1 MEMKMKKI
9 NLLAVLAA
17 LLLSACGGS
26 GSGDDITKRF
36 NQTWNVNED
45 IVRGSDGSITYYSI
59 AWGGL
64 VASLRDSEKPVDWS
78 GYEQIV
84 FEFSGSV
91 EVGLQVIINDKIM
104 ANASP
109 GVTELH
115 CSLQGLNKAAL
126 ELVSLQTSKPTEL
139 HIKRIYLSTEPMPS
153 NTLSVWDGECISGNW
168 ANGLNV
174 PADRFATVEE
184 GDQLEIVY
192 TTDNTT
198 DLEYWQMKA
207 IYSGVNELL
216 EGNADDQNEWGCVTL
231 EKNSTSY
238 TITLTAN
245 DAARLK
251 ETGLFVNGYYLVV
264 TQVNLL
270 QSEELRVKS

>member
-1 MEMKMKKI
+1 MEMKMKKT

-17 LLLSACGGS
+17 LFLAACGGS

-126 ELVSLQTSKPTEL
+126 EVVALQTSQPTEL

-153 NTLSVWDGECISGNW
+153 NTLSIWDGECISGNW
-168 ANGLNV
+168 VNGLNV

-270 QSEELRVKS
+270 QS